1 LEEFFDFIDTQNNVF
16 NNQYKKRKK
25 YYKSLGAEMK
35 IYDENLC
42 IIKKARAKKVYK
54 EEENKCTFILK

>member
-1 LEEFFDFIDTQNNVF
+1 
-16 NNQYKKRKK
+16 
-25 YYKSLGAEMK
+25 MK

-42 IIKKARAKKVYK
+42 IIKKARAKKACN